1 MEEKYYGGR
10 KTMVEEE
17 LKGKFSKCLSQRIQS
32 EFVWYKKSNSVNQW
46 KEKRLKSML
55 KEQKYATAS
64 REISRI
70 KDNY

>member
-32 EFVWYKKSNSVNQW
+32 EFVWYKKSNSVN
-46 KEKRLKSML
+46 
-55 KEQKYATAS
+55 
-64 REISRI
+64 
-70 KDNY
+70 